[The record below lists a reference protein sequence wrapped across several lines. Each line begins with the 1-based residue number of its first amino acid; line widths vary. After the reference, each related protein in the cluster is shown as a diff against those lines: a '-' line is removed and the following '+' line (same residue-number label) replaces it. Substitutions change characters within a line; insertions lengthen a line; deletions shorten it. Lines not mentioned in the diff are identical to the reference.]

1 MSEKP
6 RSSLTLK
13 ILAPLMVVCC
23 LGPILFASFA
33 AGFFSWFAGIEPVSI
48 ALVVVLVTG
57 IAFYFF
63 RWRQNRRT
71 EEKQMKEIF
80 DD

>member
-6 RSSLTLK
+6 TGNLTLI

-48 ALVVVLVTG
+48 ALVVALVAG

-63 RWRQNRRT
+63 RWRKSCRT